1 MKSNFLEIKELNK
14 KFGPINALKNVSL
27 NISQGEVI
35 CIIGP
40 SGCGKSTLLRAINW
54 LTPPDSGMVKL
65 EGKIIGSENGKLSI
79 EQSKL
84 LNDFRARMGMV
95 FQQFNVW
102 PHLNVLENVIKAQI
116 VVAKRSRE
124 EAEPKAIKILS
135 DVGLKD
141 KIDEWPDNLSGGQ
154 KQRLAIARSLAMN
167 PVLMLLDEPTSA
179 LDPELVGE
187 VLSVLRNLVN
197 EGMTMLIVTHELGF
211 ASKFGDRIVFMD
223 GGEIIEGETAEYA
236 ARASF
241 SRLLVPGSMALV
253 TDLVGF
259 GTLILL
265 PIGMIQELG
274 ITASIGVAFKI
285 VTNLI
290 MLPLAASYAR
300 YNESFATSAQS
311 AISYRQNLMG
321 FFGKLARPREAVITL

>member
-54 LTPPDSGMVKL
+54 LTPPDSGTVKL
-65 EGKIIGSENGKLSI
+65 EGKIIGSENGKLNI

-141 KIDEWPDNLSGGQ
+141 KID
-154 KQRLAIARSLAMN
+154 
-167 PVLMLLDEPTSA
+167 
-179 LDPELVGE
+179 
-187 VLSVLRNLVN
+187 
-197 EGMTMLIVTHELGF
+197 
-211 ASKFGDRIVFMD
+211 
-223 GGEIIEGETAEYA
+223 
-236 ARASF
+236 
-241 SRLLVPGSMALV
+241 
-253 TDLVGF
+253 
-259 GTLILL
+259 
-265 PIGMIQELG
+265 
-274 ITASIGVAFKI
+274 
-285 VTNLI
+285 
-290 MLPLAASYAR
+290 
-300 YNESFATSAQS
+300 
-311 AISYRQNLMG
+311 
-321 FFGKLARPREAVITL
+321 